1 MAGFAHFLVVVFWV
15 GHVTKLGL
23 TLLLLYLSFY
33 WAIFAVISKKIMSSG
48 RSPVTVSFVWVIL
61 EYARANFGALAFGWA
76 LFGHSQYKFLYL
88 IQSADMLGV
97 WVISFVIIYCNTLL
111 FNLLDKTDRK
121 ILIRQAIFFI
131 ATLFLL
137 LIYGV
142 FSFTH
147 APESHACK
155 GVDEWLSVR
164 GFAPERNP
172 ESKEATA
179 VRPPVTDGNKV
190 KVSIIQ
196 PNIPQEQKWDPL
208 YYQYIQDIL
217 AELLLQTTPDS
228 LAILPEASWP
238 YLTHKGNLKDLE
250 NFARKSGRDIVIG
263 AVEKDNGNYYN
274 SSLQM
279 SKDGVLRNKYRKI
292 NLVPFGEY
300 VPLRNF
306 LSFIEVITSFSDVSR
321 GKNPVV
327 FSYKDLRIANLICFE
342 DIFPRFV
349 SRFVKAGANILV
361 NITNDAWFKGYP
373 EAAQHLQIAVFR
385 AIEQRRYLIR
395 AANTGVSCVISPKG
409 EILKT
414 LEIDNK
420 DVFVKGVLTTE
431 VFPVNKK
438 TLYNKFG
445 DVFVYIGI
453 IVCLINFIRVAS
465 SK

>member
-1 MAGFAHFLVVVFWV
+1 MKFKPLILSVLAGVVSGLSFYHPMLCFLAWFSLIPLFFVIKNNSYKLTFLCSYMAGFAHFLVVVFWV

-179 VRPPVTDGNKV
+179 VRPK
-190 KVSIIQ
+190 
-196 PNIPQEQKWDPL
+196 
-208 YYQYIQDIL
+208 
-217 AELLLQTTPDS
+217 
-228 LAILPEASWP
+228 
-238 YLTHKGNLKDLE
+238 H
-250 NFARKSGRDIVIG
+250 
-263 AVEKDNGNYYN
+263 N
-274 SSLQM
+274 S
-279 SKDGVLRNKYRKI
+279 
-292 NLVPFGEY
+292 
-300 VPLRNF
+300 
-306 LSFIEVITSFSDVSR
+306 
-321 GKNPVV
+321 
-327 FSYKDLRIANLICFE
+327 A
-342 DIFPRFV
+342 
-349 SRFVKAGANILV
+349 
-361 NITNDAWFKGYP
+361 
-373 EAAQHLQIAVFR
+373 
-385 AIEQRRYLIR
+385 
-395 AANTGVSCVISPKG
+395 
-409 EILKT
+409 
-414 LEIDNK
+414 
-420 DVFVKGVLTTE
+420 
-431 VFPVNKK
+431 
-438 TLYNKFG
+438 
-445 DVFVYIGI
+445 
-453 IVCLINFIRVAS
+453 
-465 SK
+465 